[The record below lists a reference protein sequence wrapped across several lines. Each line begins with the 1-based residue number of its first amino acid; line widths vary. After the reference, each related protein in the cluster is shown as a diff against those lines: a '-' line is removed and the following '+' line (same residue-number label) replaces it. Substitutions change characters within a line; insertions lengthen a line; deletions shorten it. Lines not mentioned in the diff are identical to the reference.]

1 MRQTR
6 CKERN
11 KFWKNPFLH
20 AYHINEVERVRIINY
35 IFILIWVYRKHIVH
49 ACNFSINPKWSE
61 LSTAHLDHNL
71 HFCFSSLSLSHFQ
84 YCAPIIACY
93 IRGSSK
99 TGNSQKIECVH
110 IYAYLL
116 WMSCVHSTYG
126 IFPIIN
132 IIYFISWK
140 WFDNAT
146 IKEMHLYCWT
156 NAQRIKW
163 KEWRKKPKW
172 LRKNVTKALR

>member
-1 MRQTR
+1 M
-6 CKERN
+6 K
-11 KFWKNPFLH
+11 KPFSSCIS
-20 AYHINEVERVRIINY
+20 Y
-35 IFILIWVYRKHIVH
+35 
-49 ACNFSINPKWSE
+49 KWSWKSPHYK
-61 LSTAHLDHNL
+61 LYIYTYMSISKAILFTHVIFQSTPSGPSCRLRTL
-71 HFCFSSLSLSHFQ
+71 ITTYTSVSRLSLSHFQ

-163 KEWRKKPKW
+163 KEWKKKPKW

>member
-71 HFCFSSLSLSHFQ
+71 HFCFSSLSLSLSFSILRTHNCMLHSWQQQDRQQPEDWVCSYICVFTMNVV
-84 YCAPIIACY
+84 CAFHLWDLSDHKYNIFYFMKMIWQCNHQRNAP
-93 IRGSSK
+93 
-99 TGNSQKIECVH
+99 
-110 IYAYLL
+110 LL
-116 WMSCVHSTYG
+116 L
-126 IFPIIN
+126 N
-132 IIYFISWK
+132 
-140 WFDNAT
+140 
-146 IKEMHLYCWT
+146 
-156 NAQRIKW
+156 
-163 KEWRKKPKW
+163 
-172 LRKNVTKALR
+172 